1 MCGRARARPSAA
13 GRRPARS
20 PRGEAAREGRA
31 EGEEGSRGA
40 AAGARA
46 GEGRPSDDARIPGMP
61 PGPFPPEGLWPQLP
75 VRRAHVGAQ
84 CPRHPKGLFPAA
96 PPHRAFG
103 GAPSWAPFAAAL
115 CCSAPR
121 CFPGTSGAS
130 AAGRRWGSPGAHSR
144 EGGPQSR
151 SRPVGDRQRMCVC
164 AFRGGGS
171 SFLASRKTLA
181 SGVWKARGS
190 VNSSCFLRRSEPGAT
205 RRRAPRGVR
214 EEAPSAAAAS
224 QSARGGLC
232 AHPPPPA
239 RALNGKI
246 PVCRPN
252 CTVCSTPGSSPGRGA
267 PCRRPRRAR
276 TQAPRSLVFPACGSR
291 LLSVDGFISYQYQ
304 RAVCIPEPW
313 GNL

>member
-13 GRRPARS
+13 GRRPAPS

-96 PPHRAFG
+96 RPLLGLLEEPLPGLPSPRRSAAQPLAASPGPRELVPPGVG
-103 GAPSWAPFAAAL
+103 GAPRAHT
-115 CCSAPR
+115 
-121 CFPGTSGAS
+121 PGR
-130 AAGRRWGSPGAHSR
+130 AGPSPG
-144 EGGPQSR
+144 P
-151 SRPVGDRQRMCVC
+151 RPVGDRQRMCVC

-171 SFLASRKTLA
+171 SVLASRKALA

-190 VNSSCFLRRSEPGAT
+190 VNSSCFLRPSEPGAT

-214 EEAPSAAAAS
+214 DEAPSAAAAS

-232 AHPPPPA
+232 AHPA
-239 RALNGKI
+239 
-246 PVCRPN
+246 
-252 CTVCSTPGSSPGRGA
+252 SS
-267 PCRRPRRAR
+267 RPR
-276 TQAPRSLVFPACGSR
+276 S
-291 LLSVDGFISYQYQ
+291 
-304 RAVCIPEPW
+304 
-313 GNL
+313 